1 MNSIRHI
8 NVCYALIPLAFLF
21 QSSLKAQSFY
31 DIGTIQ
37 EIKIVFSQSNW
48 DYMLDTAKS
57 GSEGYLMA
65 QTVAVNGTVFDSVG
79 VKYKGNSTY
88 KANQNKN
95 PWHIELDTYKTQD
108 YQGFKDI
115 KGTRVELKIYVS

>member
-1 MNSIRHI
+1 MASIFTWTINPIELNSARHTI
-8 NVCYALIPLAFLF
+8 VRHALIALAFLF

-48 DYMLDTAKS
+48 DYMLDTAMS
-57 GSEGYLMA
+57 GSEGYVMA
-65 QTVAVNGTVFDSVG
+65 QTVAINGTIFDSVG

-88 KANQNKN
+88 NANQSKN
-95 PWHIELDTYKTQD
+95 P
-108 YQGFKDI
+108 
-115 KGTRVELKIYVS
+115 

>member
-1 MNSIRHI
+1 MPKPLRNYGIYIYAIKNHIRMLTTRHTHLR
-8 NVCYALIPLAFLF
+8 CALIALTLLF

-31 DIGTIQ
+31 DIGTLQ

-57 GSEGYLMA
+57 GNEGYLMA
-65 QTVAVNGTVFDSVG
+65 QTVTINGTVFDSVG

-88 KANQNKN
+88 KANQSKN
-95 PWHIELDTYKTQD
+95 QWHIELY
-108 YQGFKDI
+108 
-115 KGTRVELKIYVS
+115 L